1 MTKKPLNTIASFFV
15 DEQSMLIFTLL
26 YLDGA
31 VREEILGIREEL
43 YESQRKAK
51 YWRAK
56 LIKKIH
62 PDYCHHPKANEATS
76 KLNSIYERMIR
87 HAE

>member
-1 MTKKPLNTIASFFV
+1 MSARMQNTILSYFA
-15 DEQSMLIFTLL
+15 DEQSMLIFALL
-26 YLDGA
+26 YLDGDI
-31 VREEILGIREEL
+31 REKILGIREEF
-43 YESQRKAK
+43 YESERKAK

-56 LIKKIH
+56 LTKKIH
-62 PDYCHHPKANEATS
+62 PDYCHHSKANEATA